1 MTCIRPSHGIYSAKY
16 KRWVTVEEMWKAQ
29 GLWVSNF
36 ENPQAVRDMLATNPK
51 DAQDLGG
58 NAFSGTAVQAKVLA
72 SMVHSMG
79 WVNIA
84 NEKNQYKD
92 GSIVVSALDD
102 ALHHATS
109 TESNDV
115 ETGFQTPTDSKKCSL
130 KRSFSMIST
139 PRSATTSVSKDSGL
153 KPVVDH
159 QKPAEKGEKDPDPEP
174 APLKRQR
181 YTKKSKPREC
191 DQIATTSANSIS
203 QDGLTIASYK
213 QHVEDLRSSGKK
225 RSAIVK
231 STEEPNAKKRKY
243 STSGKTARNGKNGVI
258 SIFRKL
264 QLLKVHGLIQRILF
278 SRNIDSYTYTY
289 I

>member
-1 MTCIRPSHGIYSAKY
+1 MLKTMEALSSGILIPVDTMMDPNLPEEPLTTERQKGLLQKSIEHASEKYAGKHLFVDGSTSSGRIPEYSHDAMTCIRPSHGIYSAKY

-51 DAQDLGG
+51 DAQDLCG

-84 NEKNQYKD
+84 NEKNQYKNE
-92 GSIVVSALDD
+92 SIVVSALD
-102 ALHHATS
+102 ALHHAPS
-109 TESNDV
+109 SESNDV
-115 ETGFQTPTDSKKCSL
+115 EPGFQTPTDSKKCSL

-181 YTKKSKPREC
+181 YTKKSKTQRM
-191 DQIATTSANSIS
+191 
-203 QDGLTIASYK
+203 
-213 QHVEDLRSSGKK
+213 RSNCNNFCK
-225 RSAIVK
+225 
-231 STEEPNAKKRKY
+231 
-243 STSGKTARNGKNGVI
+243 
-258 SIFRKL
+258 
-264 QLLKVHGLIQRILF
+264 
-278 SRNIDSYTYTY
+278 
-289 I
+289 